1 VAQNTPAPAH
11 VGLALLLYGWRAPL
25 GMGHGGTMEDDTI
38 TVLALDAEGIARI
51 LRVKDQLY
59 SERTL
64 DAGQRR
70 ALADQIRLAVDHGTQ
85 IELHPLCFSD
95 DAGDHTHCDDCGK
108 LIDNAPA
115 GCQSAGDGE
124 GCKGWDFRRD
134 VLGIV
139 GEA

>member
-1 VAQNTPAPAH
+1 
-11 VGLALLLYGWRAPL
+11 
-25 GMGHGGTMEDDTI
+25 MEDDTI
-38 TVLALDAEGIARI
+38 KVLAFNAEGIARI
-51 LRVKDQLY
+51 LRVRDRLY
-59 SERTL
+59 SDRPL
-64 DAGQRR
+64 DKRMRR
-70 ALADQIRLAVDHGTQ
+70 ALAEDLRLAVDDGAQ

-95 DAGDHTHCDDCGK
+95 DAGDHTHCDECGK